1 MVRVLRF
8 CAYVSLPKSIV
19 SYHSAITTFVCAV
32 SVWFHFSSVTP
43 SCVNTFLGKVEM
55 FDAKISVCRIMTTSL
70 AEWLPK
76 MWAVVSEKFKIL
88 MVTNGLTSVFSWC
101 GQGSSSSIPLNCGC
115 YKLFIYAF
123 PRQFARLLLKNITT
137 ENYFYSNWCTPFTK
151 IYYYWK
157 LFPL

>member
-1 MVRVLRF
+1 MNSLMLMVRILRF
-8 CAYVSLPKSIV
+8 CCICLPSQI
-19 SYHSAITTFVCAV
+19 HSELPFRDHHFVWAV
-32 SVWFHFSSVTP
+32 SVWFHFSNVTL

-55 FDAKISVCRIMTTSL
+55 FDAKISVCRVMTTSL

-137 ENYFYSNWCTPFTK
+137 ENYFYCNRHTF
-151 IYYYWK
+151 Y
-157 LFPL
+157 